1 MSLLSGR
8 LAAFCQP
15 PVAFD
20 TTGNVTP
27 RQIIQLRK
35 ALGLTQQQLADLIA
49 ANRPTVARW
58 EAGKHQPRGG
68 YLKALKEL
76 QEKVRKKPK

>member
-1 MSLLSGR
+1 M
-8 LAAFCQP
+8 
-15 PVAFD
+15 
-20 TTGNVTP
+20 TP

-35 ALGLTQQQLADLIA
+35 TLGLTQQQLADLIA

-68 YLKALKEL
+68 YLKVLQEL
-76 QEKVRKKPK
+76 QKKAAEVRIRAERKADQLLKGNKAKKKTK